1 MNTFLLEAYKYD
13 SYTENGAVSHST
25 TGSSLLDYFS
35 NSGTK
40 VGRDYE
46 AVSSDLEILWMESPM
61 ITLQII
67 FYNRMITRRVKGTA
81 PTETVQRGQGSRH
94 EFRMSLRWLA
104 QHHPEALIAN
114 LWLVPEVGCWKDLW
128 HQTLLGKLPVESI
141 YDLIQSRLGDAYHR
155 ELLAKYLPRIRS
167 KSQATSDRHRKLNTF
182 AHGLIRKLG
191 WTPKAYRQ
199 FKSSGKSHEFQRLM
213 CRNQWNK
220 IYFDRVPGKALSMMT
235 SSSKRHPESAIGAH
249 GETERFLHWL
259 DQQPVAKFTGY
270 PHELVKQL
278 ETGQLDFW
286 GEDMFISEKKNL
298 IKTKT
303 IDKQFQGL
311 LETAK
316 QDVSPDYGNLW
327 VAIDTSGSM
336 SWTGENGVSAYQIAL
351 GLGIYFSALNE
362 GAFQDHIIMFD
373 DISRKM
379 KLKGSFSKKVNQ
391 IQRSNTAWGS
401 TNFQSVIDEIVRIRQ
416 EHPRIPVEDFPGSLL
431 VVTDLQFNPAGE
443 NTKSNYEVAQAK
455 LAEAGLPKLKIIWWN
470 VTDRSRDLPNQ
481 QDDEDV
487 MTLGGFDGAIIPFLM
502 GESTP
507 ESVTDTEETASLSPE
522 IVEEKSVTP
531 YSAMLK
537 ALNQEILTKVAI
549 A

>member
-40 VGRDYE
+40 VGRHYE
-46 AVSSDLEILWMESPM
+46 AVATDLETLWMESPM

-67 FYNRMITRRVKGTA
+67 FYNRMITRKVKGTA

-94 EFRMSLRWLA
+94 EFRMSLKWLA
-104 QHHPEALIAN
+104 QHHSEALIAN

-128 HQTLLGKLPVESI
+128 HENLLGVLPADSI
-141 YDLIQSRLGDAYHR
+141 YDLIQNRLEDAYHR

-167 KSQATSDRHRKLNTF
+167 KSQATSERHRKLNTF

-199 FKSSGKSHEFQRLM
+199 FKSSGKAHEFQRLM
-213 CRNQWNK
+213 CRNQWDQ
-220 IYFDRVPGKALSMMT
+220 IPYGRVPGKALSMMT

-249 GETERFLHWL
+249 GEAERFLHWL

-270 PHELVKQL
+270 PHELV
-278 ETGQLDFW
+278 
-286 GEDMFISEKKNL
+286 EKLMLSSIYGWYLPEPTWQNL
-298 IKTKT
+298 IQTKT
-303 IDKQFQGL
+303 VDKQFEGL
-311 LETAK
+311 LEKAR

-336 SWTGENGVSAYQIAL
+336 TWAGENGVSAYNIAL

-373 DISRKM
+373 DVSQ
-379 KLKGSFSKKVNQ
+379 KLKLNGSFSEKVNQ
-391 IQRSNTAWGS
+391 IIRMNDAMGS

-416 EHPRIPVEDFPGSLL
+416 EYPEIPVEDFPSSLL

-443 NTKSNYEVAQAK
+443 NTKSNYEVAQEK

-507 ESVTDTEETASLSPE
+507 ESVSDTEETASLSPE
-522 IVEEKSVTP
+522 TVEEKSVTP

>member
-1 MNTFLLEAYKYD
+1 MNSFLLEAYKYD

-25 TGSSLLDYFS
+25 TGSYLLDYFS

-40 VGRDYE
+40 VGREYE
-46 AVSSDLEILWMESPM
+46 AVSSDLEILWEDSPM

-67 FYNRMITRRVKGTA
+67 FYNRMITRKVQGTS

-94 EFRMSLRWLA
+94 EFRMSLKWLA
-104 QHHPEALIAN
+104 KSHPEILKTN

-128 HQTLLGKLPVESI
+128 HKDLLGILPTESVHE
-141 YDLIQSRLGDAYHR
+141 LILSRIEDEYHR

-167 KSQATSDRHRKLNTF
+167 KSQTKHDRHRLLNMF

-191 WTPKAYRQ
+191 WTPKSYRQ

-213 CRNQWNK
+213 CRNEWDK
-220 IYFDRVPGKALSMMT
+220 IYYGQVPGKALSMMT
-235 SSSKRHPESAIGAH
+235 SSSKRHPGSMISAH

-270 PHELVKQL
+270 PHDLVEQL
-278 ETGQLDFW
+278 GASSIYGWYMPALSTQNQ
-286 GEDMFISEKKNL
+286 IQ
-298 IKTKT
+298 TRT
-303 IDKQFQGL
+303 VDKQFEGL
-311 LETAK
+311 LEKAR

-336 SWTGENGVSAYQIAL
+336 TCAGENGVSAYNIAL

-379 KLKGSFSKKVNQ
+379 KLKGTFSEKVSQ
-391 IQRSNTAWGS
+391 ICSSNDAMGS
-401 TNFQSVIDEIVRIRQ
+401 TNFQSVIDEIVRIRR
-416 EHPRIPVEDFPGSLL
+416 EYPEIPVEDFPSSLL

-443 NTKSNYEVAQAK
+443 NTKSNYEVAQEK
-455 LAEAGLPKLKIIWWN
+455 LAKAGLPKIKIIWWN

-481 QDDEDV
+481 KDDEDV
-487 MTLGGFDGAIIPFLM
+487 MMLGGFDGAIIPFLM
-502 GESTP
+502 DQPVP
-507 ESVTDTEETASLSPE
+507 EAAPEAEETEPVKPASKE
-522 IVEEKSVTP
+522 TVTP
-531 YSAMLK
+531 YAAMLK
-537 ALNQEILTKVAI
+537 ALNQEILTQVSVA
-549 A
+549 